1 MFSRLIDKRQL
12 QNRKLLF
19 CVTTLV
25 LWGLQLAFL
34 SVMLQSVKLYLHQ
47 IIEQE
52 LESSMTIFIQKNQNL
67 FSLPDGYAS
76 VFDENSLRGLSFV
89 RIIKNNEQLL
99 YSTTADDHLDFR
111 SLAELDPHQSGSWLP
126 LFKEDST
133 EPVVWN
139 ILSLSPVDNFV
150 IQVGSRDHYLHRM
163 YSNLVHFLWLSVIPS
178 LFVAALLAYVGFR
191 LSLLPLNYLA
201 ERLLT
206 VQTDK
211 EGLLEVSSNGRE
223 EHQLIYHRL
232 NQIIQQNRQLVKEIQ
247 DSLDNVAHDLR
258 TPMTR
263 LRSVAE
269 YGLQAGDDSEKLRD
283 ALSDCLE
290 ESERVLSMLRIMMS
304 VAEAESGAMKLEY
317 NDIDISRNLAEIV
330 ELYEYSALEEEV
342 KIVLNVPTELWAR
355 GDRTRLS
362 QVWANLLDN
371 GIKYNQPRGSV
382 TISAYLTDSKI
393 VVLFRDDGM
402 GISAHEID
410 RIWERLYR
418 GDRSRSRQGLGLG
431 LNYVKA
437 VIEAHGGT
445 IDVQSELNEGAT
457 FRVELERRVV
467 EKTG

>member
-19 CVTTLV
+19 CLTTLV
-25 LWGLQLAFL
+25 LWALQMAFL
-34 SVMLQSVKLYLHQ
+34 SVMLQSVKYYLHQ
-47 IIEQE
+47 VIERE
-52 LESSMTIFIQKNQNL
+52 LESSMTMFIQQNQNL
-67 FSLPDGYAS
+67 ISLPDRYAP
-76 VFDENSLRGLSFV
+76 VFDENSLSGLNFV

-99 YSTTADDHLDFR
+99 YSTSADDHLDFR

-126 LFKEDST
+126 LFKDDLNEQA
-133 EPVVWN
+133 VWN
-139 ILSLSPVDNFV
+139 VLSVTPVENFV

-163 YSNLVHFLWLSVIPS
+163 YTDLVHFLWLSVLPS
-178 LFVAALLAYVGFR
+178 LLLSALLAYVGFR

-211 EGLLEVSSNGRE
+211 EGLLEVPSDGRA
-223 EHQLIYHRL
+223 EHQVIYRRL
-232 NQIIQQNRQLVKEIQ
+232 NRIIEQNRQLVKEIQ
-247 DSLDNVAHDLR
+247 ESLDNVAHDLR

-269 YGLQAGDDSEKLRD
+269 YGLQAGDDAEKLRD

-290 ESERVLSMLRIMMS
+290 ESERVLSMLKIMMS

-317 NDIDISRNLAEIV
+317 SDIDISRDLAEIV
-330 ELYEYSALEEEV
+330 ELYEYSAQEEGV
-342 KIVLNVPTELWAR
+342 RIVLNVPDQLWTR

-371 GIKYNQPRGSV
+371 GIKYNQPKGSV
-382 TISAYLTDSKI
+382 TISGYVAESRII
-393 VVLFRDDGM
+393 VVFQDDGM

-445 IDVQSELNEGAT
+445 IDVQSELNEGAV
-457 FRVELERRVV
+457 FRVELERRPV
-467 EKTG
+467 EKNG

>member
-1 MFSRLIDKRQL
+1 MFSRLIEKRQL

-19 CVTTLV
+19 CLTTLV
-25 LWGLQLAFL
+25 LWVLQMVFL
-34 SVMLQSVKLYLHQ
+34 SVMLQSVKYYLHQ
-47 IIEQE
+47 VIERE
-52 LESSMTIFIQKNQNL
+52 LESSMTMFVQQNQNL
-67 FSLPDGYAS
+67 ISLPDRYAP
-76 VFDENSLRGLSFV
+76 VFDENSLSGLSFV

-99 YSTTADDHLDFR
+99 YSTSADDHLDFR
-111 SLAELDPHQSGSWLP
+111 SLAELDPHESGSWLP
-126 LFKEDST
+126 LFKEESN
-133 EPVVWN
+133 EQVVWN
-139 ILSLSPVDNFV
+139 VLSVSPVDNFV
-150 IQVGSRDHYLHRM
+150 IQVGSRDQYLHRM
-163 YSNLVHFLWLSVIPS
+163 YTDLVHFLWLSVLPS
-178 LFVAALLAYVGFR
+178 LLLSALLAYVGFR

-211 EGLLEVSSNGRE
+211 EGLLEVPSDGRA
-223 EHQLIYHRL
+223 EHQVIYRRL
-232 NQIIQQNRQLVKEIQ
+232 NRIIEQNRQLVKEIQ
-247 DSLDNVAHDLR
+247 ESLDNVAHDLR

-290 ESERVLSMLRIMMS
+290 ESERVLSMLKIMMS

-317 NDIDISRNLAEIV
+317 SDIDISRDLTEIV
-330 ELYEYSALEEEV
+330 ELYEYSAQEEEV
-342 KIVLNVPTELWAR
+342 RVVLNVPSQLWTR

-371 GIKYNQPRGSV
+371 GIKYNQPKGSV
-382 TISAYLTDSKI
+382 TISGYLTDSRII
-393 VVLFRDDGM
+393 VVFQDDGM
-402 GISAHEID
+402 GISAHEIG

-445 IDVQSELNEGAT
+445 IDVQSELNEGAA
-457 FRVELERRVV
+457 FRVELERRPV